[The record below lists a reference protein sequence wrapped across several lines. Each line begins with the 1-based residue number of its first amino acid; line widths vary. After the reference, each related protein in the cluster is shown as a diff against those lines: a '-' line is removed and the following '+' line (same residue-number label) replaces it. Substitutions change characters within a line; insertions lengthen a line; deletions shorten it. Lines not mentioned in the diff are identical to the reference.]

1 MISTP
6 RPASAAPQD
15 ACWTTNQLM
24 KHLSTSR
31 LLHLAPATG
40 NFLLACLIT
49 VLTEVASHCLSLIT
63 NLSLIE
69 AAVNIKF
76 VSNFLIIYLTSILLL

>member
-1 MISTP
+1 MITTP
-6 RPASAAPQD
+6 SPASAAPQN

-40 NFLLACLIT
+40 NFLLTCLIT
-49 VLTEVASHCLSLIT
+49 VLTEVASQCLSLIT
-63 NLSLIE
+63 NLSLID
-69 AAVNIKF
+69 AAVNKSLCPTF
-76 VSNFLIIYLTSILLL
+76 